1 MATVT
6 GRDTSSEAASSER
19 RRAMDP
25 YGDYE
30 MDQQGQHQP
39 DNVYT
44 RASHGATDST
54 VDYPNDSE
62 TARYD
67 LQIQAVFKRSRP
79 SSSSSSNSG
88 VYGMPNTILKRGPMT
103 WIIPIKNLECRCPKI
118 KVNR

>member
-6 GRDTSSEAASSER
+6 GRDTSSEASSER

-30 MDQQGQHQP
+30 MDQQYQHQP
-39 DNVYT
+39 GSVYT
-44 RASHGATDST
+44 RAMHGDS
-54 VDYPNDSE
+54 VPEDYPNDSE

-67 LQIQAVFKRSRP
+67 LQIRAVFKRSRAT
-79 SSSSSSNSG
+79 SNSSG
-88 VYGMPNTILKRGPMT
+88 AYGMPNTILKRGPMT

>member
-30 MDQQGQHQP
+30 MDQQYTHHPGS
-39 DNVYT
+39 VYT
-44 RASHGATDST
+44 RAMHGDS
-54 VDYPNDSE
+54 VPEDYPNDSE
-62 TARYD
+62 MARYD
-67 LQIQAVFKRSRP
+67 LQIRAVFKRSRAT
-79 SSSSSSNSG
+79 SSSSSSG
-88 VYGMPNTILKRGPMT
+88 AYGMPNTILKRGPMT